1 MSPEARVS
9 RPTTTRPPP
18 TYVPNAC
25 ANEHASAGV
34 RKSPT
39 TPRIP
44 ETPIFSRCSRLGIL
58 CKTPD
63 ALDERVKQF
72 ARRIS
77 PLLANNPH
85 HGLGLTHSHVKP
97 AVRPVHAQAVY
108 HARAPIGIALAQ
120 RSQQRRNAVR
130 YQRYFALQNGIL

>member
-44 ETPIFSRCSRLGIL
+44 ETPIFSKCSRRGMLR
-58 CKTPD
+58 KTPD
-63 ALDERVKQF
+63 SLDEVVRKL
-72 ARRIS
+72 ARRI
-77 PLLANNPH
+77 PALLANNAH
-85 HGLGLTHSHVKP
+85 HGLGLAHAHVKP
-97 AVRPVHAQAVY
+97 TVRPVHAQAVH
-108 HARAPIGIALAQ
+108 HARAPIGIPLAQ
-120 RSQQRRNAVR
+120 R
-130 YQRYFALQNGIL
+130 G

>member
-25 ANEHASAGV
+25 ANEQANAGV

-44 ETPIFSRCSRLGIL
+44 ETPIFSRCSRRGMSG
-58 CKTPD
+58 KTPHSF
-63 ALDERVKQF
+63 DEVVRQL
-72 ARRIS
+72 ARRIP

-85 HGLGLTHSHVKP
+85 HRLRLAHAHVKP
-97 AVRPVHAQAVY
+97 AVWPVHAQAV
-108 HARAPIGIALAQ
+108 
-120 RSQQRRNAVR
+120 N
-130 YQRYFALQNGIL
+130 

>member
-9 RPTTTRPPP
+9 RPITTRPPP

-44 ETPIFSRCSRLGIL
+44 ETPIFSRCSRRGML

-63 ALDERVKQF
+63 SFDEVLGQL
-72 ARRIS
+72 ARRVPS
-77 PLLANNPH
+77 LLANNPNH
-85 HGLGLTHSHVKP
+85 RLGLTHAHMKP
-97 AVRPVHAQAVY
+97 TVGPVHAQAVY
-108 HARAPIGIALAQ
+108 YAGTSIGIPLAQ
-120 RSQQRRNAVR
+120 GGQQGWDAVR
-130 YQRYFALQNGIL
+130 HQ